1 MSKDEH
7 GQARPHI
14 LIEARS
20 MIEEMQA
27 DVIALEF
34 IFDQENPN
42 LVDAGRWAK
51 TLADE
56 VADFR
61 ALINEAMKKRKA
73 TK

>member
-1 MSKDEH
+1 MSTGH

-42 LVDAGRWAK
+42 LADAGRWAK
-51 TLADE
+51 MLADE

-61 ALINEAMKKRKA
+61 ASITEAMKKRKA